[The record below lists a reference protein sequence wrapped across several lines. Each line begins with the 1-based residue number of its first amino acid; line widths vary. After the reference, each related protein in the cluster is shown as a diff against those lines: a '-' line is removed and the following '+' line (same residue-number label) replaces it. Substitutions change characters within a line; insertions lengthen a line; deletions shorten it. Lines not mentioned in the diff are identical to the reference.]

1 MFALEMLLWVW
12 RGHFVPSLDLFFLFV
27 LAVSTALCISG
38 TTWILYLALEPW
50 VRRRWPQAIISWSRL
65 LSGQFR
71 DPLVG
76 RDILFG
82 TILGAIWILV
92 FQIRYIPM
100 MRMGAPPEIQ

>member
-1 MFALEMLLWVW
+1 MFPLDILLWLC
-12 RGHFVPSLDLFFLFV
+12 RGHFVPGLDTFGLFII
-27 LAVSTALCISG
+27 AVSTALFISG
-38 TTWILYLALEPW
+38 TTWMLYLALEPW
-50 VRRRWPQAIISWSRL
+50 VRRRWPQTIISWSRL

-82 TILGAIWILV
+82 VMLGVVWILI

-100 MRMGAPPEIQ
+100 MRMGAAPG